1 MRIGLDELA
10 AFFVSPPGALVA
22 FALVVFVA
30 LGWPYSGSAAD
41 WASAAGT
48 TAAVFA
54 AIWLADRQH
63 QIEERRQ
70 HRADYEATYGLLK
83 MAVFCVTA
91 AKQAA
96 INLAEGRAKGVAA
109 PRQLTHLRAALEDLR
124 VVGVPKDSD
133 VQDAYFQCKRCL
145 VDAIALFEAEVG
157 SPGKYSFHTIGHK
170 LSSKCDEA
178 SADMEGSAKVYLALV
193 ALRAGLS
200 EPD

>member
-1 MRIGLDELA
+1 MRIGLDKLV

-22 FALVVFVA
+22 FALVA
-30 LGWPYSGSAAD
+30 LIVRGWPYSGSAAD

-63 QIEERRQ
+63 KIEERRQ

-83 MAVFCVTA
+83 MAIFCVAA

-96 INLAEGRAKGVAA
+96 INLAEGKAKGVAA

-124 VVGVPKDSD
+124 IVGVPKDAD

-178 SADMEGSAKVYLALV
+178 SKDMEVSATAYLTLA
-193 ALRAGLS
+193 AERSGIYQ
-200 EPD
+200 